1 MAKTKNP
8 LFGFDAR
15 GTLANLLTFRHRDKQ
30 TIAEKKPIPKDAKTS
45 GQLAWRTMYQLC
57 ADLWHTLTDAEK
69 ATWETLARRQ
79 HMTGY
84 AYYLSQCL
92 RPNPG
97 IYLPLAGGTMSGD
110 INMATKRI
118 TNLPAPVA
126 DEEPARKTDMAT
138 SIEAHRTAATHTQ
151 PQPPATH
158 THTII
163 QDADGDTKIQV
174 EKSADEDK
182 IHMDV
187 KGVEAFLLNDAGV
200 LTLAKQSAARAY
212 KHASD
217 QSIANITVTKVV
229 LEAENYDIQNE
240 FDPATNYRFTAKT
253 AGLYLI
259 LAQLDYEP
267 VAPGAL
273 YQCRIHKNNVYYQTG
288 NCYAVGTVVGTPMTA
303 AIVQLAVNDYIEIYT
318 YQTSGAAATLVKL
331 WDGCW
336 LAVTK
341 VT

>member
-30 TIAEKKPIPKDAKTS
+30 TIAESKPIPKDARTS

-57 ADLWHTLTDAEK
+57 ADLWHTLTPVEQ

-126 DEEPARKTDMAT
+126 DEEPWRKID
-138 SIEAHRTAATHTQ
+138 AATASI
-151 PQPPATH
+151 PAGIIAMWSGLLANIPTGWALCDGAGGRPDLRSKFIKGAAAGINPGVEGGANTH
-158 THTII
+158 THPN
-163 QDADGDTKIQV
+163 
-174 EKSADEDK
+174 
-182 IHMDV
+182 H
-187 KGVEAFLLNDAGV
+187 
-200 LTLAKQSAARAY
+200 QSLS
-212 KHASD
+212 H
-217 QSIANITVTKVV
+217 
-229 LEAENYDIQNE
+229 
-240 FDPATNYRFTAKT
+240 
-253 AGLYLI
+253 
-259 LAQLDYEP
+259 
-267 VAPGAL
+267 
-273 YQCRIHKNNVYYQTG
+273 
-288 NCYAVGTVVGTPMTA
+288 
-303 AIVQLAVNDYIEIYT
+303 
-318 YQTSGAAATLVKL
+318 SGAAVDAHSEHAGTAVADHAAKNSNTSATGGYYGIYGGEYVVNTQHTH
-331 WDGCW
+331 WITAYTHSVTQPGNHNNH
-336 LAVTK
+336 AVTQPSAHAEQAHTAADNQPVFYSLAFIIK
-341 VT
+341 L